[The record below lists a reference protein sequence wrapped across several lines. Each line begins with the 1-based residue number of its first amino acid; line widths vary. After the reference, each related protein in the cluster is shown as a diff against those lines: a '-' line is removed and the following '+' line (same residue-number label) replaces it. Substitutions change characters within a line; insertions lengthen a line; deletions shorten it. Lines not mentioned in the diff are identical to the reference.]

1 MEVKATQLQL
11 PWEVSES
18 TSQLLTVFRGEVKK
32 NGSSRN
38 IWSVLPGRP
47 MLNVWHQ
54 DSSSSQGRPFPS
66 PVHGTWIFPQGRM
79 SSSSRD
85 SSSSLPKPFH
95 THHAQKI
102 FAGFSQ
108 ISFWRDQSL
117 LLLLVSFH
125 LFVCRSQF
133 SLSKRSQQSMSNKS
147 AWSNIISAPCLVQPG
162 QEITRRHDR
171 TELAVWL
178 NQKKLKPHWLLF
190 WALSFAG
197 VLY

>member
-32 NGSSRN
+32 KWVLQKHLKCLAWKASVKCVASRLLFL
-38 IWSVLPGRP
+38 SR
-47 MLNVWHQ
+47 Q
-54 DSSSSQGRPFPS
+54 TFPP

-125 LFVCRSQF
+125 LFVCRSLF